1 MHDDIT
7 PASFKQR
14 LYWSEL
20 FQILSSTLLILHTTD
35 KTFKKYFEK
44 ETTRH
49 K

>member
-14 LYWSEL
+14 LGSEL
-20 FQILSSTLLILHTTD
+20 FQILLSTLLILHTTD
-35 KTFKKYFEK
+35 KIFKKYFEK